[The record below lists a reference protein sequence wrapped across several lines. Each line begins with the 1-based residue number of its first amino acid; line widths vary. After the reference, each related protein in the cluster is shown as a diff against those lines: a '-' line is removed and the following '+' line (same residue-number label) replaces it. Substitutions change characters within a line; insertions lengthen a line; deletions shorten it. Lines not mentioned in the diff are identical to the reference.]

1 MRLAASDVLRQ
12 TSSILTLDL
21 DCLQNAILADL
32 GALQITATPPQVSS
46 LLSAL
51 RDYIEEFDQ
60 CAKRAGLDPSAWKGK
75 LEYVRGRVVTQ
86 VVNQLRPPVEGW
98 AADPSEPDRAEYAR
112 LLVTIRS
119 CCNDPDGILAFGA
132 ADSSAPGAAPAVQD
146 DISEEN
152 ILRNLE
158 RTLAGLVGIDDLK
171 RLIAMDVYDF
181 LSSRQS
187 RGRVFWGDSG
197 VGKTELA
204 QRLAGL
210 REGFPP
216 LNLGAGEVRYVSGV
230 DGRIEVKQVVDS
242 LPSVSILLI
251 DEADKC
257 LDPGAGMV
265 SAEDALQTRYAIV
278 THFQRRQIL
287 WVFLG
292 IFAHARGQGPLADGS
307 MHKIFGDELATR
319 LDFVDWRFPSWTTS
333 SLLQAVNG
341 SAIRRKLEY
350 QDEAVLILVDYCAG
364 VGGGVRTFD
373 NVEAA
378 IVRHLRMKGGDLA
391 RPVGPD
397 VVRDVLARRVGRPT
411 QSRQ

>member
-1 MRLAASDVLRQ
+1 MRYEFRLPDVGGEAEGEIVIWLVKEGDVLRQ
-12 TSSILTLDL
+12 DQPVVHIITDMATLEISTPCAGRVLQRCFKKGERCPVGDVLLIIDTASS
-21 DCLQNAILADL
+21 
-32 GALQITATPPQVSS
+32 ALATP
-46 LLSAL
+46 
-51 RDYIEEFDQ
+51 
-60 CAKRAGLDPSAWKGK
+60 
-75 LEYVRGRVVTQ
+75 
-86 VVNQLRPPVEGW
+86 
-98 AADPSEPDRAEYAR
+98 
-112 LLVTIRS
+112 
-119 CCNDPDGILAFGA
+119 GA
-132 ADSSAPGAAPAVQD
+132 QDTQD
-146 DISEEN
+146 DVSEEN

-181 LSSRQS
+181 LNSRQS
-187 RGRVFWGDSG
+187 RGRVFWGDPG

-230 DGRIEVKQVVDS
+230 DGRLEVKQAVDS

-292 IFAHARGQGPLADGS
+292 VFAHARGQGPLADGS

-319 LDFVDWRFPSWTTS
+319 LDFVDWQFPSWTTE
-333 SLLQAVNG
+333 SLLQAVN
-341 SAIRRKLEY
+341 SNAICRKLEY

-378 IVRHLRMKGGDLA
+378 IVRNLRMKGGDLA

-411 QSRQ
+411 QSSQ